1 MSRRKIGISP
11 QSEVVDRLDDL
22 VEECEDLRVSRSELI
37 EAILVAYFEANENP
51 VDTTRELVVQLR
63 DSESQP

>member
-22 VEECEDLRVSRSELI
+22 VDECEDLRVSRSELI
-37 EAILVAYFEANENP
+37 EAILVAYFEILRANP
-51 VDTTRELVVQLR
+51 SALGSLMK
-63 DSESQP
+63 

>member
-11 QSEVVDRLDDL
+11 QSEVVDQLDDL

-37 EAILVAYFEANENP
+37 ETVLIAYFEANENL

-63 DSESQP
+63 DSES

>member
-22 VEECEDLRVSRSELI
+22 VDECEDLRVSRSELI
-37 EAILVAYFEANENP
+37 EAILVAYFEANENS
-51 VDTTRELVVQLR
+51 VDTTRELVHSYSV
-63 DSESQP
+63 

>member
-11 QSEVVDRLDDL
+11 QSEVVDQLDDL
-22 VEECEDLRVSRSELI
+22 VEECEDLRVSRSEII

-63 DSESQP
+63 DSES

>member
-11 QSEVVDRLDDL
+11 QSEVVDQLDDL
-22 VEECEDLRVSRSELI
+22 VEECEDLRVSRSEII

-63 DSESQP
+63 DSESYC